1 MPIITM
7 KTLLEAG
14 SHFGHRKSAWN
25 PRMKQFI
32 YQERNH
38 MHIID
43 LTKTVR
49 LMEKSYIFV
58 RELISQGKQIL
69 FVGTKQQAK
78 KCIEEEANRCAVPY
92 INYRWWGGFLT
103 NFSTIKTRIIKLR
116 HLEKDEVEG
125 LWGVLPEKEQ
135 TVLRKELER
144 LRRNLSGVKELNGLP
159 EALFITDVKVEEIA
173 VKEAKKLGIPIVGI
187 VDSNV
192 DPTFIDYPIPAND
205 DAIKSIRLITSKIA
219 DAVIMGKQI
228 LESKRQLEEKQ
239 KSEEALEK
247 VMESKAPVMES
258 KAPVMESKA
267 LLDGVKTPT
276 KESETEEKEA
286 SKEAKGEKVEMERDG
301 DEVTPVKD
309 AFQ

>member
-49 LMEKSYIFV
+49 LMEKSYNFV

-103 NFSTIKTRIIKLR
+103 NFFTIKTRIMKLR
-116 HLEKDEVEG
+116 HLERDEVEE
-125 LWGVLPEKEQ
+125 LWKVLPEKEQ
-135 TVLRKELER
+135 TVLRRELER
-144 LRRNLSGVKELNGLP
+144 LQRNLSGVKELNKLP
-159 EALFITDVKVEEIA
+159 DALFITDVKVEEIA

-219 DAVIMGKQI
+219 DAVIKGKQI
-228 LESKRQLEEKQ
+228 LENKRQLEEKQ
-239 KSEEALEK
+239 KSEEVLEK
-247 VMESKAPVMES
+247 GMESKAPVMES
-258 KAPVMESKA
+258 KAPVG
-267 LLDGVKTPT
+267 GVKTPT
-276 KESETEEKEA
+276 KESKTEEKKVSE
-286 SKEAKGEKVEMERDG
+286 EAKGEKVEMERDK
-301 DEVTPVKD
+301 DKVTPVKD
-309 AFQ
+309 TFQ

>member
-49 LMEKSYIFV
+49 LMEKSYNFV

-103 NFSTIKTRIIKLR
+103 NFFTIKTRIMKLR
-116 HLEKDEVEG
+116 HLERDEVEE
-125 LWGVLPEKEQ
+125 LWKVLPEKEQ
-135 TVLRKELER
+135 TVLRRELER
-144 LRRNLSGVKELNGLP
+144 LQRNLSGVKELNKLP
-159 EALFITDVKVEEIA
+159 DALFITDVKVEEIA

-219 DAVIMGKQI
+219 DAVIKGKQI
-228 LESKRQLEEKQ
+228 LENKRQLEEKQ
-239 KSEEALEK
+239 KSEEVLEK
-247 VMESKAPVMES
+247 GMESKAPVMES
-258 KAPVMESKA
+258 KAPVG
-267 LLDGVKTPT
+267 GVKTPT
-276 KESETEEKEA
+276 KESKTEEKKVSE
-286 SKEAKGEKVEMERDG
+286 EAKGEKVEMERDKNK
-301 DEVTPVKD
+301 VTPVKD
-309 AFQ
+309 TFQ